1 MKNGAA
7 QVLEYVPFGTFQLP
21 HVVFHV
27 VLVAQS
33 KKSHS
38 LGPGKL
44 LHKQNIYKPGV
55 PFLPS
60 AELVS
65 VFLRALFD
73 VLKSRG

>member
-44 LHKQNIYKPGV
+44 LYRLYRIFTNLA
-55 PFLPS
+55 FLFFPQLSLFPS
-60 AELVS
+60 FFERFS
-65 VFLRALFD
+65 TF
-73 VLKSRG
+73 

>member
-33 KKSHS
+33 KK
-38 LGPGKL
+38 
-44 LHKQNIYKPGV
+44 
-55 PFLPS
+55 
-60 AELVS
+60 
-65 VFLRALFD
+65 
-73 VLKSRG
+73 KSFSWSRETTV